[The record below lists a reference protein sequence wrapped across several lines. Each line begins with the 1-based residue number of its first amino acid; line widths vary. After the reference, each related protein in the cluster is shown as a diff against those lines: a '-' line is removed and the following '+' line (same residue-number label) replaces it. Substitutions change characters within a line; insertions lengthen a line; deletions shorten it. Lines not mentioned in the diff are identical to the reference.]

1 MLQTQ
6 AVADST
12 LELLKKL
19 QSKDYLGEF
28 YLAGGTA
35 LALYWG
41 HRQSIDLDLFT
52 SHDFDPVSLLDQI
65 QQDFDLQLLFT
76 STNTIKGYIN
86 GVNVDFIAHKY
97 PLLQVPYH
105 EKGMRILSEED
116 ILAMKLNAVS
126 VSGQRAK
133 DFVDIFFGLNNHSL
147 AQMVGYYQEKYD
159 QKQASH
165 VMKSLVYFDEVD
177 LADWPVMLK
186 QPDLKW
192 DEVKTRIE
200 KAVIN

>member
-12 LELLKKL
+12 LELLKEL
-19 QSKDYLGEF
+19 QSKDYLEGF
-28 YLAGGTA
+28 YLAGDTA

-41 HRQSIDLDLFT
+41 HRQSIDPDLF
-52 SHDFDPVSLLDQI
+52 SHKGFDPVSLLDQI
-65 QQDFDLQLLFT
+65 QQDFKLQLLFT
-76 STNTIKGYIN
+76 SANTIKGYIN

-97 PLLQVPYH
+97 PLLQAPSH
-105 EKGMRILSEED
+105 QNGLKLLSEED
-116 ILAMKLNAVS
+116 ILAMKLNAIS
-126 VSGQRAK
+126 VSGQRSK
-133 DFVDIFFGLNNHSL
+133 DFVDVFFGLDNHSL

-186 QPDLKW
+186 EQNLKW
-192 DEVKTRIE
+192 DQVKTRIE
-200 KAVIN
+200 NAVLN